1 MKKVSILILSIFI
14 LVFVAS
20 FRVFALLPLSGK
32 LIIVDVGHGGKDP
45 GTISNGIL
53 EKDLNLAIAKKLEK
67 ELVKKGASVVLTR
80 DGDYDLSN
88 PLAERRKQS
97 DFDNR
102 IKLINN
108 SKADMYLSI
117 HINYLEDKQYKGG
130 QIFYYKTEENKKIAL
145 SIQKEFN
152 KISDERKI
160 KKTPNIYMYQ
170 RLKIPGVLVECGF
183 LSNYREREN
192 LVTDTYQQK
201 IAMAI
206 TNGVINYYK

>member
-1 MKKVSILILSIFI
+1 MKKLGILIFLI
-14 LVFVAS
+14 LLVVGVSS

-53 EKDLNLAIAKKLEK
+53 EKDLNLAIAKKLES
-67 ELVKKGASVVLTR
+67 ELIKKGASVVLTR

-88 PLAERRKQS
+88 PLADRRKQS

-102 IKLINN
+102 IKLINS

-130 QIFYYKTEENKKIAL
+130 QVFYYKTDINKKIAL
-145 SIQKEFN
+145 NIQKELN
-152 KISDERKI
+152 KISDKREV

-170 RLKIPGVLVECGF
+170 RLKVPGVLVECGF
-183 LSNYREREN
+183 LSNYSERKK
-192 LVTDTYQQK
+192 LVTEEYQQK
-201 IAMAI
+201 IAIAI

>member
-1 MKKVSILILSIFI
+1 MKKFSILLLIV
-14 LVFVAS
+14 LVLVSVSS

-32 LIIVDVGHGGKDP
+32 LILIDIGHGGKDP

-53 EKDLNLAIAKKLEK
+53 EKDLNLAIGKKLET
-67 ELVKKGASVVLTR
+67 ELVKKGASVILTR

-88 PLAERRKQS
+88 PKAERRKQS

-117 HINYLEDKQYKGG
+117 HINYLEDASYKGG
-130 QIFYYKTEENKKIAL
+130 QVFYYKTEKNKNIAL
-145 SIQKEFN
+145 SIQEELN
-152 KISDERKI
+152 KISDKREV

-170 RLKIPGVLVECGF
+170 RLKVPGVLVECGF
-183 LSNYREREN
+183 LSNAVERQN
-192 LVTDTYQQK
+192 LITEGYQEK
-201 IAMAI
+201 VAKAI
-206 TNGVINYYK
+206 SNGVANYYK

>member
-1 MKKVSILILSIFI
+1 M
-14 LVFVAS
+14 
-20 FRVFALLPLSGK
+20 
-32 LIIVDVGHGGKDP
+32 
-45 GTISNGIL
+45 NGIL
-53 EKDLNLAIAKKLEK
+53 EKDLNLAIGKKLEK
-67 ELVKKGASVVLTR
+67 ELIKKGASVVLTR

-88 PLAERRKQS
+88 PSAERRKQS

-117 HINYLEDKQYKGG
+117 HINYLEDKEYKGG
-130 QIFYYKTEENKKIAL
+130 QVFYYKTEENKKIAL

-152 KISDERKI
+152 KISDEREI

-170 RLKIPGVLVECGF
+170 RLKVKGVLVECGF
-183 LSNYREREN
+183 LSNYTERQN
-192 LVTDTYQQK
+192 LVTEEYQER
-201 IAMAI
+201 IAVAI